1 MARTNFEKLEV
12 YILAEKLA
20 DAIWDIVIRWPP
32 FWRNTVGGQMCR
44 AADGIGSNIAEGAGR
59 GSFQDNRR
67 FVRIARASL
76 YETKYWLRRSYKR
89 NLLTPKQVDQLKPLV
104 DELSPKLNNYLKSIG
119 RIPKADSSDCALE
132 TTDN

>member
-20 DAIWDIVIRWPP
+20 DAIWDIVIKWPG
-32 FWRNTVGGQMCR
+32 FWRYTVGGQMCR
-44 AADGIGSNIAEGAGR
+44 AADGIGSHIAEGAGR
-59 GSFQDNRR
+59 SSFQDNRR

-76 YETKYWLRRSYKR
+76 YETKYWLRRIYKR
-89 NLLTPKQVDQLKPLV
+89 NLLTPEQVNQLKPLV

-119 RIPKADSSDCALE
+119 RVPKVDSSDCGLE